1 MQVVISLAIAVS
13 FAGAGAIVLAS
24 LIAFIKA
31 D

>member
-1 MQVVISLAIAVS
+1 MHDLISLAIALS